1 MLLQRGRTMV
11 AVAIVLDVALN
22 AGRSETVNAAE
33 IAERL
38 GLARR
43 GIEPVMQAL
52 SRAELLRSVRGPGGG
67 YRLGRVPRDIRLS
80 DIADAVTEDES
91 GEPIASGRL
100 ASAVVEPL
108 WRDLEAETRKAMASI
123 TIEDLLRRAAAAGLR
138 RAASEPLNFAI

>member
-1 MLLQRGRTMV
+1 MV
-11 AVAIVLDVALN
+11 AVTIMLDVALN

-67 YRLGRVPRDIRLS
+67 YRLGRARREIRLS
-80 DIADAVTEDES
+80 EIADAVMEDAA
-91 GEPIASGRL
+91 GEPVASGRL
-100 ASAVVEPL
+100 AIAVVEPL
-108 WRDLEAETRKAMASI
+108 WRDLEAETRKAMAAI
-123 TIEDLLRRAAAAGLR
+123 TVEDLLRRAAAAGLR
-138 RAASEPLNFAI
+138 KAATEPLNYAI

>member
-1 MLLQRGRTMV
+1 MV
-11 AVAIVLDVALN
+11 AVTIMLDVALN

-67 YRLGRVPRDIRLS
+67 YRLGRARREIRLS
-80 DIADAVTEDES
+80 DIADAVMEDAA
-91 GEPIASGRL
+91 GEPVASGRL
-100 ASAVVEPL
+100 AIAVVEPL
-108 WRDLEAETRKAMASI
+108 WRDLEAETRKAMAAI
-123 TIEDLLRRAAAAGLR
+123 TVEDLLRRAAAAGLR
-138 RAASEPLNFAI
+138 KAATEPLNYAI